1 MAYHYQKPLLV
12 SDIEGLKAPII
23 LDQTGL
29 IVKKESKSIAEG
41 ICEILDKKN
50 LTKFSKNI
58 KKYQLNIIGL
68 LFLNSGII
76 LYQMYNYKNH
86 LNSN

>member
-1 MAYHYQKPLLV
+1 MFTGIVQGIRKISLV

-29 IVKKESKSIAEG
+29 IVKKESKSIAGG

-50 LTKFSKNI
+50 LNKFSKNI
-58 KKYQLNIIGL
+58 KKI
-68 LFLNSGII
+68 STK
-76 LYQMYNYKNH
+76 YNWSSFSKQWDDFV
-86 LNSN
+86 SEV

>member
-58 KKYQLNIIGL
+58 KKI
-68 LFLNSGII
+68 STK
-76 LYQMYNYKNH
+76 YNWSSFSKQWDNFV
-86 LNSN
+86 SEV